1 MQFITLLHQQNV
13 LKTEETTEMFLR
25 IATELCVHAC
35 VKTATSIETGG
46 ANGKGATTK
55 QFAYNV
61 IDAFS
66 SMLAILVKYA
76 STDPQSVTSRVQ
88 FLNRILGAVARVLL
102 NDVAEAA
109 SAARGSRRVPFDQRP
124 YYRIFVNL
132 LRDQN
137 AADPVVEQDNLQV
150 LGAFANAFHALR
162 PQAAPSFAF
171 AWLEL
176 ISHRH
181 FMPALLLAKVR
192 VSVV

>member
-1 MQFITLLHQQNV
+1 M
-13 LKTEETTEMFLR
+13 
-25 IATELCVHAC
+25 
-35 VKTATSIETGG
+35 
-46 ANGKGATTK
+46 
-55 QFAYNV
+55 
-61 IDAFS
+61 
-66 SMLAILVKYA
+66 
-76 STDPQSVTSRVQ
+76 
-88 FLNRILGAVARVLL
+88 
-102 NDVAEAA
+102 
-109 SAARGSRRVPFDQRP
+109 
-124 YYRIFVNL
+124 NL
-132 LRDQN
+132 LRDLN

>member
-1 MQFITLLHQQNV
+1 
-13 LKTEETTEMFLR
+13 MFLR

-76 STDPQSVTSRVQ
+76 STDQQSVTSRVQ

-109 SAARGSRRVPFDQRP
+109 SAARSRRVPFDQRP

-132 LRDQN
+132 LRDLN